1 MDFAL
6 SPEQQ
11 ALFDLTA
18 ARQVLRHA
26 AWPFDKDAPEA
37 TVSCAMAQ
45 RHVSGSASSIADGG
59 LQPHGGRGGPADCGI
74 EKSVRDLRVHQIL
87 EGTNEIMRRIIARA
101 MVGRCAMC

>member
-59 LQPHGGRGGPADCGI
+59 LQPHGGRGRIRIQQKECEDRNGV
-74 EKSVRDLRVHQIL
+74 EK
-87 EGTNEIMRRIIARA
+87 
-101 MVGRCAMC
+101 